1 MNLECC
7 IIDSMTDFQPQGQN
21 WSEKNPVI
29 GTGEGEVPLANA
41 PMADVT
47 MRTMSSDIASI
58 KETGGGEPK
67 SYNPQGMGMNVPP
80 AQSAVVPPQA
90 DFGAMAPSPM
100 PSGQPIQPPKKKV
113 NWFAIIASLIGIVGI
128 LALLYF
134 FIYPRFFSPAVVPP
148 PATPATTTQE
158 QSALPPAT
166 STLPATPDAGLATG
180 TQAAVDSQ
188 FQTVIL
194 HSSLFKTS
202 ADTSSEMTLP
212 AVTLDAVKAAIQANT
227 VAVPLLKEV
236 VFKNSV
242 GKVYALSAI
251 APLFA
256 PNVFNATTT
265 AYFEPDASFFTY
277 IDKTGVWPGVVMK
290 LATGADITKAKAAV
304 AQLESNN
311 DFLSFF
317 LTNPG
322 TMGRW
327 RDGKVGTFIARYVS
341 FSPSNIAFSYT
352 WVNNTLVI
360 STSYAGAQSSTA
372 KLGL

>member
-1 MNLECC
+1 
-7 IIDSMTDFQPQGQN
+7 MTDFQPQGQN

-41 PMADVT
+41 PVADVT

-67 SYNPQGMGMNVPP
+67 SYNPQGMGMNIPP
-80 AQSAVVPPQA
+80 AQSAVVPPQT
-90 DFGAMAPSPM
+90 DIGAAPSPM
-100 PSGQPIQPPKKKV
+100 PAGQPMQPPKKGV
-113 NWFAIIASLIGIVGI
+113 NWFAIIASLIGIVGV

-134 FIYPRFFSPAVVPP
+134 FVYPRFFAPATVPP
-148 PATPATTTQE
+148 AAAPATTAQE
-158 QSALPPAT
+158 STLPPAT
-166 STLPATPDAGLATG
+166 STLPTTPDVGLATG
-180 TQAAVDSQ
+180 TGAVADSQ

-202 ADTSSEMTLP
+202 ADTSSEITLP

-227 VAVPLLKEV
+227 VDVPLLKEV

-242 GKVYALSAI
+242 GKVYALSTI

-256 PNVFNATTT
+256 PNVFNATTSS
-265 AYFEPDASFFTY
+265 YFEPDASFFTY
-277 IDKTGVWPGVVMK
+277 IDKTGVWPGMVLK
-290 LATGADITKAKAAV
+290 LATGADITNAKAAI

-317 LTNPG
+317 LSNPG
-322 TMGRW
+322 TAGRW
-327 RDGKVGTFIARYVS
+327 RDGKVGSYIARYVS

-360 STSYAGAQSSTA
+360 STSYAGAQSAAT